1 MLAME
6 KDHLFRPQRERVITL
21 IYKQPNL
28 SVIKEDKLLKGIKIK
43 KKEEK
48 FDLINININ
57 LIIELWTLKTVL
69 FLLKLFSYLVNIY
82 KS

>member
-6 KDHLFRPQRERVITL
+6 KDHLFKPQRERAITL
-21 IYKQPNL
+21 IYKQRNL

-57 LIIELWTLKTVL
+57 LIIEIMDTKNSLIPPETFFL
-69 FLLKLFSYLVNIY
+69 FGKHL
-82 KS
+82 